1 MRKLLWASLIVLC
14 TVATVAQSA
23 GQGSTIEANQAVV
36 KRAFAAL
43 NDGDLKTLNELFDPD
58 GPGHLPNGKTYAH
71 SPLPIPLPLRNYRIK
86 RPSPQNSVNLG
97 NKRSLRL

>member
-43 NDGDLKTLNELFDPD
+43 NDGDLKTLNELFDSD
-58 GPGHLPNGKTYAH
+58 GPGHLPNGKT
-71 SPLPIPLPLRNYRIK
+71 
-86 RPSPQNSVNLG
+86 
-97 NKRSLRL
+97 